1 MSLPRLSVNRP
12 VTTAM
17 LLLSVLTLGAI
28 SFTRIP
34 LAYLPDVDFPAVFVT
49 VPYPNSNPLQ
59 IEREIVRPLE
69 EALATIPGAR
79 RINATATA
87 DQAQLQ
93 LDFTW
98 GETVDVARAK
108 VFEAVEDA
116 RPDLPTDVREVFVNT
131 FSTTRIPIVEARI
144 SAPGLDLSANYERLE
159 RRIADPIRRVPGVAR
174 VDLSGVEPREV
185 RINLRADRIA
195 AHRVDIGEVAARV
208 ENLNRNLP
216 LGSIRT
222 EEGVTPVRGF
232 GALDAIDQIG
242 AFPLNDRG
250 RRVADIA
257 EVTYRE
263 PPIGFGRHL
272 NDEAAIG
279 LSVFKSAEANTVEV
293 ATEVTALI
301 ESEIA
306 ADPALAGISLLVFE
320 DQAAQITSG
329 LAGIRTEGLLGA
341 LLAVFVLFLFLRR
354 VDTTSIVSLTIPMSI
369 IATAIILYF
378 AGRSLNVLSMMGM
391 MLGVGLLVD
400 DAIVVLESIVREHGR
415 GLRAKAAAI
424 VGAHAV
430 SGPVI
435 ASTITTAIVFL
446 PTVVGAKNPMSIW
459 LGEIGLAL
467 SLTVFC
473 SLFISLTLIPLVSSR
488 LLARRASV
496 APRWTERLADA
507 YQRLLRVTL
516 RRRWITAG
524 VAAAFLLSAVLPF
537 FLGLS
542 TAVFAGL
549 NRNRIFLAYEFS
561 DFHYRADAE
570 RVVDRVEDA
579 LRPLR
584 EPLGIESVY
593 SYFAE
598 NEAQTVLSFGDEH
611 VSDDEGAELR
621 DRIREALPALPG
633 VRVLFGDDDR
643 DTGGSS
649 MFFRVNLYGDD
660 SGELTALAERAAEG
674 LAAVEGVTDI
684 ESREESPRREVIV
697 RPRLEEAALY
707 GITPR
712 DLSDIFG
719 FSLGGRR
726 LRRFQTGEREVEVLL
741 TMSQQDVSRVEDL
754 RNFTLIG
761 DGGSPV
767 HLGSLADFEV
777 VERKRAVRRVDRKG
791 VATVRASYGGEDWN
805 AAREE
810 IETGM
815 DGLALPPGVSWSFG
829 ERISRQ
835 DTDLRNMAVNYLLA
849 LLLIYIVMA
858 AQFESLSHPFA
869 ILISIPYALWG
880 AAWLL
885 LVTGSPFNLMAQIGL
900 LILMGIVV
908 KNGIVLIDH
917 VNALRRGGMER
928 SEALLVGGRERLR
941 PILMTAGAT
950 MLALVP
956 MSLGRAG
963 LDGLYYYPL
972 ARTVIG
978 GLAASTVLT
987 LVILPFFYTL
997 LDDFGL
1003 RARRLWRDSTPA
1015 GVRARA
1021 EPEAAPALPTGIP
1034 ETSAG

>member
-131 FSTTRIPIVEARI
+131 FSTTQIPIVEARI

-185 RINLRADRIA
+185 RINLRTDRIA

-250 RRVADIA
+250 LRVADIA

-791 VATVRASYGGEDWN
+791 VATVRASYGGDDWN

-997 LDDFGL
+997 LDDLGL

-1015 GVRARA
+1015 RAR
-1021 EPEAAPALPTGIP
+1021 PEAASALPAGVP
-1034 ETSAG
+1034 EGAAG

>member
-131 FSTTRIPIVEARI
+131 FSTTQIPIVEARI

-159 RRIADPIRRVPGVAR
+159 RRVADPIRRVPGVAR

-185 RINLRADRIA
+185 RINLLTDRIA

-250 RRVADIA
+250 LRVADIA

-369 IATAIILYF
+369 IAAAIILYF

-767 HLGSLADFEV
+767 HLGSLADFEI

-791 VATVRASYGGEDWN
+791 VATVRASYGGDDWN

-885 LVTGSPFNLMAQIGL
+885 LATGSPFNLMAQIGL

-997 LDDFGL
+997 LDDLGL
-1003 RARRLWRDSTPA
+1003 RARRLWRDSAPARARPEAASALPA
-1015 GVRARA
+1015 GV
-1021 EPEAAPALPTGIP
+1021 PEGAAG
-1034 ETSAG
+1034 